1 MTELNFICSMQSMI
15 FTTFF
20 PASEPSTLSDT
31 CKYYTSMECRTLED
45 LGKQIN
51 RNIFL
56 FSKIGGGFIYKF
68 KSLVDPEY
76 IQSNDLSH
84 TPTAG
89 ISQRVLDRLYPCIKI
104 NKEVKRQAHI
114 EHVYK
119 SGGTQCIMIE
129 CQDGYY
135 RALSYAGNLIFD
147 MSVVTVNTQ
156 LIADTIEH
164 NNKISVQVVD
174 SEEVKPSVSS
184 GIIDSLSSF
193 IATTLMSDE
202 PKKTKKLFD
211 TRGVRD
217 RIIEIILSN
226 YSGDREIYVTLMVYL
241 EEFIDFIKMKCTFA
255 YQIMKTGAGQGQIE
269 SHFRNSFEKYN
280 KKPDNMFS
288 KIEKKHYVIR

>member
-1 MTELNFICSMQSMI
+1 MESMI

-45 LGKQIN
+45 LGKIIN

-56 FSKIGGGFIYKF
+56 YSKIGGGFIYKF
-68 KSLVDPEY
+68 KSITDPEY

-84 TPTAG
+84 TPLAG

-104 NKEVKRQAHI
+104 SKSVKRQAYI
-114 EHVYK
+114 EHIYK
-119 SGGTQCIMIE
+119 SGGTQCILVE

-147 MSVVTVNTQ
+147 MSVIAANTQ

-164 NNKISVQVVD
+164 NNKFLLQPFD
-174 SEEVKPSVSS
+174 SEEVKPTVST

-193 IATTLMSDE
+193 ITNTIMGEDL
-202 PKKTKKLFD
+202 KKAKKMFD
-211 TRGVRD
+211 TRPVRD
-217 RIIEIILSN
+217 KIIEIILSG

-241 EEFIDFIKMKCTFA
+241 EEFIDFIKMKCAFA
-255 YQIMKTGAGQGQIE
+255 TQIMRNGAGQGQVE